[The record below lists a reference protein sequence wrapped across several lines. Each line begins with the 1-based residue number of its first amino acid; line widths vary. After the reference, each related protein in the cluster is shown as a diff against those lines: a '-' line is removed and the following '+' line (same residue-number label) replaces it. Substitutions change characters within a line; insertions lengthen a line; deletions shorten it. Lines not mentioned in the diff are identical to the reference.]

1 MLVGLP
7 HDTLIYA
14 IGNQVGAG
22 QEILTQISKY
32 RHYG

>member
-1 MLVGLP
+1 M
-7 HDTLIYA
+7 YA